1 MDESYIYILHVFN
14 PSNTECS
21 LLHNLSLE
29 RKPVWICGVISYH
42 IQPDHAHFPTHFPVQ
57 SHAHKLLMPFVH
69 VPPTE
74 LLISRSK
81 CSYFYSWSQVS
92 LLLQF
97 SWSEEEWLGISFPE
111 TVKHVSKNTCVC
123 KPFCFLL
130 VVLYCQSSDQ
140 TFIAADTV
148 VHLNCQRSAYMF
160 KVSKNRNCL
169 QNCKHA
175 WHGVACWEVIEC
187 HTKSPYHF
195 SFQRYL
201 HETCF

>member
-1 MDESYIYILHVFN
+1 MSPTSTFCMHSTLQTLNVASCII
-14 PSNTECS
+14 
-21 LLHNLSLE
+21 SLE

-42 IQPDHAHFPTHFPVQ
+42 IQPDHAHFPTHCPAQ

-97 SWSEEEWLGISFPE
+97 SWSEEERLCISFPE
-111 TVKHVSKNTCVC
+111 MVKHVSKNTCVR

-130 VVLYCQSSDQ
+130 VVFVLP
-140 TFIAADTV
+140 I
-148 VHLNCQRSAYMF
+148 L
-160 KVSKNRNCL
+160 
-169 QNCKHA
+169 
-175 WHGVACWEVIEC
+175 
-187 HTKSPYHF
+187 
-195 SFQRYL
+195 
-201 HETCF
+201 